1 MIDLHSHVLH
11 AVDDGPDTIDISLE
25 MLQQAIETGIH
36 AVVTTPHVL
45 DGLSAGYEESILS
58 KFRELTHAVI
68 DHKLDIDVYLGSE
81 VYFQFGMED
90 IIASSIGTY
99 RGMGRY
105 FLTEVSLN
113 DYPKR
118 FEEILL
124 RLISQG
130 KKPIFAHPE
139 RIGPLIGDVETIEKL
154 INYGVLIQMNSG
166 SILKSFGTSIY
177 EFSSLLLQKR
187 LVHFVASDA
196 HSTRSCSFKLEQAR
210 DSIVE
215 QCGEDYAEKLV
226 YTNPLCVLFNE
237 EIV

>member
-11 AVDDGPDTIDISLE
+11 AVDDGPESIDISLE
-25 MLQQAIETGIH
+25 MLQQASDAGIR
-36 AVVTTPHVL
+36 AVVATPHVL

-58 KFRELTHAVI
+58 KFHELTHAVI

-81 VYFQFGMED
+81 VYFQFRMED
-90 IIASSIGTY
+90 IVDSSIGTY

-105 FLTEVSLN
+105 FLAEVSLT

-118 FEEILL
+118 FEETLL
-124 RLISQG
+124 SLIAQG

-139 RIGPLIGDVETIEKL
+139 RIGPLTGDVETIENLVDK
-154 INYGVLIQMNSG
+154 GVLIQMNSG
-166 SILKSFGTSIY
+166 SILNNFGNSTY
-177 EFSSLLLQKR
+177 EFSSLLLKKR

-196 HSTRSCSFKLEQAR
+196 HSTRRRSFNLDRAR

-215 QCGEDYAEKLV
+215 QCGEDYAEKLL

>member
-11 AVDDGPDTIDISLE
+11 AVDDGPESIDTSLE
-25 MLQQAIETGIH
+25 MLQNASDAGIR
-36 AVVTTPHVL
+36 AVVATPHVL

-58 KFRELTHAVI
+58 KFHELTQAVI
-68 DHKLDIDVYLGSE
+68 DNKLDIDVYLGSE
-81 VYFQFGMED
+81 VYFQFRMED
-90 IIASSIGTY
+90 IVDSSIGTY

-105 FLTEVSLN
+105 FLTEVSLT

-118 FEEILL
+118 FEETLL

-139 RIGPLIGDVETIEKL
+139 RIGPLIGDVETIENL
-154 INYGVLIQMNSG
+154 VDYGVLIQMNSG
-166 SILKSFGTSIY
+166 SILNNFGNSTC
-177 EFSSLLLQKR
+177 EFSSLLLKKR

-196 HSTRSCSFKLEQAR
+196 HSTRRRSFNLDRAR
-210 DSIVE
+210 DSIME
-215 QCGEDYAEKLV
+215 QCGEDYAEKLL

-237 EIV
+237 EII